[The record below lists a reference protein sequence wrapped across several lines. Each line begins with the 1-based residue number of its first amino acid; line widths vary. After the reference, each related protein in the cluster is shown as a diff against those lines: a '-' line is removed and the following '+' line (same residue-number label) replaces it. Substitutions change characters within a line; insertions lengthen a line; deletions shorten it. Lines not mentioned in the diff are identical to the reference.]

1 MLARVQGSALPVQL
15 LSSLANH
22 LQSLQ
27 LPYLFL
33 LLFLSHMRPGP
44 R

>member
-1 MLARVQGSALPVQL
+1 MLARVQGSASPVQP

-22 LQSLQ
+22 LQSLL

-33 LLFLSHMRPGP
+33 LLFLSHLRPGSL
-44 R
+44 